1 MRNSLK
7 IAVLILCTIC
17 LPFTGNAQQTTGKE
31 DRAFW
36 VENLTR
42 IADPVLV
49 NLSNNTLKKNMP
61 YESLG
66 NRRRFS
72 HLEAVAVWSA
82 VSLPGWNWDRT
93 IRRKASSVR
102 NIST

>member
-17 LPFTGNAQQTTGKE
+17 LPFAGNARRATGKE

-49 NLSNNTLKKNMP
+49 NLLT
-61 YESLG
+61 
-66 NRRRFS
+66 
-72 HLEAVAVWSA
+72 
-82 VSLPGWNWDRT
+82 
-93 IRRKASSVR
+93 SSTCHPK
-102 NIST
+102 IIFK

>member
-49 NLSNNTLKKNMP
+49 NLSNNTLP
-61 YESLG
+61 VPVQW
-66 NRRRFS
+66 
-72 HLEAVAVWSA
+72 HLFLNSE
-82 VSLPGWNWDRT
+82 NQNT
-93 IRRKASSVR
+93 IQHL
-102 NIST
+102 

>member
-72 HLEAVAVWSA
+72 
-82 VSLPGWNWDRT
+82 LPGWNWDRT

>member
-7 IAVLILCTIC
+7 ISVLILCTIC

-49 NLSNNTLKKNMP
+49 NQSKNTM
-61 YESLG
+61 
-66 NRRRFS
+66 
-72 HLEAVAVWSA
+72 
-82 VSLPGWNWDRT
+82 
-93 IRRKASSVR
+93 
-102 NIST
+102 

>member
-66 NRRRFS
+66 DRRRFS
-72 HLEAVAVWSA
+72 HLEAVGR
-82 VSLPGWNWDRT
+82 LPGWNWDRT

>member
-17 LPFTGNAQQTTGKE
+17 LPFTGNAQQATGKE

-49 NLSNNTLKKNMP
+49 NLSNNTLKKNCLLYTSP
-61 YESLG
+61 SP
-66 NRRRFS
+66 R
-72 HLEAVAVWSA
+72 
-82 VSLPGWNWDRT
+82 D
-93 IRRKASSVR
+93 
-102 NIST
+102 

>member
-49 NLSNNTLKKNMP
+49 QAYCPFPDEPSE
-61 YESLG
+61 YAC
-66 NRRRFS
+66 R
-72 HLEAVAVWSA
+72 
-82 VSLPGWNWDRT
+82 
-93 IRRKASSVR
+93 
-102 NIST
+102 

>member
-36 VENLTR
+36 WKSDTHCR
-42 IADPVLV
+42 P
-49 NLSNNTLKKNMP
+49 
-61 YESLG
+61 
-66 NRRRFS
+66 
-72 HLEAVAVWSA
+72 
-82 VSLPGWNWDRT
+82 RT
-93 IRRKASSVR
+93 CQSEQ
-102 NIST
+102 